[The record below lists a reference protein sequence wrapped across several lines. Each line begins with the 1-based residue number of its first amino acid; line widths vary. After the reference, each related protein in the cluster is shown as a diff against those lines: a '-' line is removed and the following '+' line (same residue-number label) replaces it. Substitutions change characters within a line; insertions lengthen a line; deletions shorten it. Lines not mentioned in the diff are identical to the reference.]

1 MRKTIL
7 LVLVLGAWLGVDD
20 AKADK
25 PRARDLG
32 IPFDGKP
39 GPLNA
44 ITDVKGIA
52 VGYATVIAGEG
63 KLKPGAGPVRTGVT
77 AILPRGKQS
86 KDPVFAGWFPLNGN
100 GEMTGTTWVDESG
113 FLEGPILITNTHSVG
128 VVRDEVI
135 AWQVKNDKLF
145 QPWSMPVVAETFD
158 GYLNDTNGFHIKKQ
172 HVLEALEQAKSGAIA
187 EGNVGGGT
195 GMICYEFKGGTGTA
209 SRRLPDKDG
218 GYTVGVLVQ
227 ANHGARSQLQVA
239 GVPVGKEITE
249 DAPFTKGAD
258 LYNARERGSII
269 IIVATD
275 APLLPHQLKRLAKRA
290 GLGLARTGGA
300 AGNGSGDIFLAFS
313 TANPGA
319 AKGAGVVQVH
329 MQPNGRLDSLL
340 SATMLATE
348 EAIINVLVA
357 AETMIGADG
366 HKVIA
371 LPQDRLKEVMKKYN
385 RIAPPKE

>member
-1 MRKTIL
+1 VSKTTL
-7 LVLVLGAWLGVDD
+7 LLLALGTWIGADC
-20 AKADK
+20 ARADK

-39 GPLNA
+39 GPLNT
-44 ITDVKGIA
+44 ITDVKGVE
-52 VGYATVIAGEG
+52 VGYATFIAGEG
-63 KLKPGAGPVRTGVT
+63 KLAVRTGVT
-77 AILPRGKQS
+77 AILPRGKGS
-86 KDPVFAGWFPLNGN
+86 KDPVFAAWFPLNGN

-113 FLEGPILITNTHSVG
+113 FLEGPIMITNTHSVG
-128 VVRDEVI
+128 LVRDEVI

-145 QPWSMPVVAETFD
+145 QPWSMPVVAETWD
-158 GYLNDTNGFHIKKQ
+158 GYLNDSNGFHVKKE
-172 HVLEALEQAKSGAIA
+172 HVLEALEKAKTGPIA

-209 SRRLPDKDG
+209 SRRLGDG
-218 GYTVGVLVQ
+218 HTVGDLVP
-227 ANHGARSQLQVA
+227 ANHGARYQLQVA

-258 LYNARERGSII
+258 RYNTRERGSII

-290 GLGLARTGGA
+290 ALGLARTGGA

-313 TANPGA
+313 TANQGA
-319 AKGAGVVQVH
+319 AKPDGLAQVQ
-329 MQPNGRLDSLL
+329 MLRNDRIDGLL
-340 SATMLATE
+340 TAAMLATE

-357 AETMIGADG
+357 AESMTGVDG
-366 HKVIA
+366 HKIIA
-371 LPQDRLKEVMKKYN
+371 LPHGRLKEVMKKYN
-385 RIAPPKE
+385 RLAEPKASK